1 MPVFDGLLP
10 EPHNEVVTSL
20 LFRLAEWHALAKL
33 RLHTE
38 TTLSRL
44 ESVTTILGRELRR
57 FSNVTCRSFSTEELP
72 KEAAARGRRQS
83 RQKAKVAASAQP
95 NTSNVQLATSANH
108 PPVPTTEPGAGV
120 TKEKKKKKFNLST
133 YKFHSLGDYAR
144 MIRLYGTTDSYN
156 SQTVRQPCAP
166 FFSLSNSLV
175 HTRASSSID
184 A

>member
-1 MPVFDGLLP
+1 MLP

-72 KEAAARGRRQS
+72 KEVAARGRRQS
-83 RQKAKVAASAQP
+83 RQKAKAAASAQT
-95 NTSNVQLATSANH
+95 NTSNVPPADH
-108 PPVPTTEPGAGV
+108 PPVPITEPGASV
-120 TKEKKKKKFNLST
+120 AKEKKKKKKFNLST
-133 YKFHSLGDYAR
+133 AKLHSLGDYVR

-156 SQTVRQPCAP
+156 SQTVSQPCVP
-166 FFSLSNSLV
+166 FVFAIRLICS
-175 HTRASSSID
+175 R
-184 A
+184 